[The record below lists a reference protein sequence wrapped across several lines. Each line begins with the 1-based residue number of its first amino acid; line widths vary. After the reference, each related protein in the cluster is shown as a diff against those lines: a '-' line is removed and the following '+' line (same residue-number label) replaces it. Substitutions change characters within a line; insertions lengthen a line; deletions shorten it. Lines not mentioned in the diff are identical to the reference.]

1 MQFLIVVKEGNGEDS
16 AEYAKAEHEGERFEY
31 PARIDE
37 FDHLM
42 WFRGAVAAVGIEAGL
57 EAGCFG
63 FGHGATVM
71 CLASHAG

>member
-1 MQFLIVVKEGNGEDS
+1 VQFLIVVKEGNGEDS
-16 AEYAKAEHEGERFEY
+16 AKDAKAEHEGERFEY
-31 PARIDE
+31 PARVYE
-37 FDHLM
+37 FNHLV
-42 WFRGAVAAVGIEAGL
+42 WFRGAVAAVGIEASL

>member
-1 MQFLIVVKEGNGEDS
+1 
-16 AEYAKAEHEGERFEY
+16 
-31 PARIDE
+31 
-37 FDHLM
+37 M